1 MGLQIEF
8 LEGFLLFSCFLLS
21 GFFSGSEAV
30 LMSIGIDR
38 AKQLVKEDAQN
49 HKKAFLFMIERPN
62 ELLATILIGNNV
74 VNVWAAS
81 LATTIAVRFF
91 ENDAI
96 AISVGIVTIIIL
108 VFGEVI
114 PKSFARSHAEKL
126 SIPVIRCLQ
135 GFYYM
140 FYPVVKTLV
149 LTIKAFLGENAE
161 LTGRLVTKNDLE
173 YMVNRAEEEKTIDSK
188 QLDLITSVLEFPTIK
203 VKDIMI
209 PRNKVKYI
217 KDGSNFNEVAEKI
230 VDDIHSRYPVCQD
243 GLDNTKGILHV
254 KKIAFLS
261 SKEKENFN
269 IQKYLKE
276 PCFVYEHM
284 KIQSVFDYMNKEKTH
299 LALVKDE
306 NGLMVGIVTLED
318 IIEEILG
325 DIQDEYDSI
334 EETTS
339 NDSNY
344 DLKKGTLVDGSIS
357 LRNLYND
364 FDIKIPL
371 NNNYSTL
378 AGFILDMLG
387 NRFPQEGQSISWEG
401 LSFDLVKV
409 DNEFK
414 IKEILIKTIEGRT
427 SSIYKFQN
435 NSEDSK
441 NAKSS

>member
-1 MGLQIEF
+1 MGLQIEP
-8 LEGFLLFSCFLLS
+8 LEILLLISCFLFS

-30 LMSIGIDR
+30 VMSIGIDR
-38 AKQLVKEDAQN
+38 AKQLGQEEKGK
-49 HKKAFLFMIERPN
+49 KKALTFMIERPN

-81 LATTIAVRFF
+81 LATTIAARFF

-96 AISVGIVTIIIL
+96 GISVGIVTIIIL
-108 VFGEVI
+108 VFGEII

-135 GFYYM
+135 GFYYL
-140 FYPVVKTLV
+140 FYPIVKTLV
-149 LTIKAFLGENAE
+149 LTIKTFLGENAE
-161 LTGRLVTKNDLE
+161 ITGRPVTKNDLE
-173 YMVNRAEEEKTIDSK
+173 YMVNRAEEGKTIDSK

-209 PRNKVKYI
+209 PRIKVKYI
-217 KDGSNFNEVAEKI
+217 KYGSNFSEIEEKI
-230 VDDIHSRYPVCQD
+230 VDDIHSRYPVCLD
-243 GLDNTKGILHV
+243 ELDNIKGLLHA
-254 KKIAFLS
+254 KDIAFLS

-269 IQKYLKE
+269 IQKYVKK

-284 KIQSVFDYMNKEKTH
+284 KIQSVFDYMNKQKTH

-325 DIQDEYDSI
+325 DIQDEYDKI
-334 EETTS
+334 EETKEG
-339 NDSNY
+339 NAEY
-344 DLKKGTLVDGSIS
+344 DLTKGTLVDGSIS
-357 LRNLYND
+357 LRDLYND

-387 NRFPQEGQSISWEG
+387 NRFPQEGQSICWEG
-401 LSFDLVKV
+401 LSFELIKV

-414 IKEILIKTIEGRT
+414 IKEILIK
-427 SSIYKFQN
+427 
-435 NSEDSK
+435 NSY
-441 NAKSS
+441 